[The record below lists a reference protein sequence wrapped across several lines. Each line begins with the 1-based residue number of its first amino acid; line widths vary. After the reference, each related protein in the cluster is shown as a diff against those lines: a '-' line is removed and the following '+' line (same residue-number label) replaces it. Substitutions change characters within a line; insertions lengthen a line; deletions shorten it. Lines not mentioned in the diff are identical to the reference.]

1 MSAACAYTPAPVAS
15 GPVAGLAARERAGL
29 GRAAKAAGL
38 ALVMAAGV
46 AAAAWGTTAAMARA
60 PAEALPTV
68 TLAELPPQARATYR
82 LIRAGGPFPHERDG
96 AVFFN
101 RERLLPPQPRG
112 HYRAYTVPTPGATTR
127 GARRIVCAGAQPT
140 APEAC
145 FYTAD
150 HYASFRRIVS
160 AP

>member
-1 MSAACAYTPAPVAS
+1 MVR
-15 GPVAGLAARERAGL
+15 AGLAW
-29 GRAAKAAGL
+29 AGL
-38 ALVMAAGV
+38 ALALATAALASGL
-46 AAAAWGTTAAMARA
+46 APAMARA
-60 PAEALPTV
+60 PALPTV

-82 LIRAGGPFPHERDG
+82 LIRAGGPFPFERDG
-96 AVFFN
+96 GVFFN

-127 GARRIVCAGAQPT
+127 GPRRIVCGGMQPS

-150 HYASFRRIVS
+150 HYASFSRIVA

>member
-1 MSAACAYTPAPVAS
+1 VTRWALALATVAA
-15 GPVAGLAARERAGL
+15 LAAAAGF
-29 GRAAKAAGL
+29 AKAAQAL
-38 ALVMAAGV
+38 AQAG
-46 AAAAWGTTAAMARA
+46 AM
-60 PAEALPTV
+60 PTV
-68 TLAELPPQARATYR
+68 TLAELPPQARETYR

-112 HYRAYTVPTPGATTR
+112 FYRAYTVPTPGATAR
-127 GARRIVCAGAQPT
+127 GARRIVCGGQQPT

-145 FYTAD
+145 FYTAN
-150 HYASFRRIVS
+150 HYASFKRIVA